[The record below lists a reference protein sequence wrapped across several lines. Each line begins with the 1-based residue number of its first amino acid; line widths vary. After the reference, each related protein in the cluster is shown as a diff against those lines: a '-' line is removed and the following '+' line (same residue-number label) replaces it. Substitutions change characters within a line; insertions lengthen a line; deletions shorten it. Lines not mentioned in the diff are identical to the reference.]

1 MPGGVVM
8 SSNTSHRE
16 SRPGDRIVVPGHRV
30 GERERSAEVLEL
42 LGEPGHER
50 YRVRWDD
57 GHESIFYPGGD
68 AIVRPKTT
76 PRRKKR

>member
-1 MPGGVVM
+1 M
-8 SSNTSHRE
+8 SSEETHRG
-16 SRPGDRIVVPGHRV
+16 SKPGDRIVVTGHRV
-30 GERERSAEVLEL
+30 GERERTAEVLEL

-68 AIVRPKTT
+68 AIIRPRTT
-76 PRRKKR
+76 SRRKKR